1 MDGGFKARRG
11 CRGHAYIRRGRGR
24 GMNRGRLSREN
35 IGGNRG
41 SNKYF
46 KRRWKYNFK

>member
-1 MDGGFKARRG
+1 LDGGFKARRG

-24 GMNRGRLSREN
+24 GMNRGWLSREN

-41 SNKYF
+41 SNIIFQK
-46 KRRWKYNFK
+46 KMKI